1 MMIPTWILDIFAAI
15 MLAVAVVSAA
25 RLIAARAW
33 PRGDPDAD
41 IDVAHLLMG
50 IAMAGM
56 LTASLATLPD
66 GAWEVIFGVLTGWFA
81 YRVARDARGSGA
93 RGVASGHHAPHL
105 VHSAAMLYMF
115 LALTG
120 PAAAGS
126 GPGMAGMGGSSGS
139 AMRTLSLPTVA
150 LIFAFLLVGYAVRDL
165 DRISSLAAGGRYN
178 LAGAGIVPAG
188 GALAG
193 ASALAGAGSPSPAAA
208 FTGPVAGGGLATV
221 AQPQPAETRQAA
233 LGGGSASGSGSGAAR
248 RLVLAPGTATGCR
261 IAMGVTMAFMLAI
274 MI

>member
-1 MMIPTWILDIFAAI
+1 MMVPAWILDIFAAI
-15 MLAVAVVSAA
+15 MLAVAAVSTA
-25 RLIAARAW
+25 RLITARAW
-33 PRGDPDAD
+33 RRGDPDGD

-56 LTASLATLPD
+56 LTASLSTLPRV
-66 GAWEVIFGVLTGWFA
+66 AWAAIFGLLTAWFA
-81 YRVARDARGSGA
+81 YQVAQDARGRGA
-93 RGVASGHHAPHL
+93 RAVASGHHTPHL

-115 LALTG
+115 LALT
-120 PAAAGS
+120 PAAGS
-126 GPGMAGMGGSSGS
+126 GGPGMAGMGGSSGQ

-165 DRISSLAAGGRYN
+165 DRISGPAAHGHYN
-178 LAGAGIVPAG
+178 LAGAALAQVG

-193 ASALAGAGSPSPAAA
+193 ASALTGSPAAA
-208 FTGPVAGGGLATV
+208 FTGPVAAEGGLATV
-221 AQPQPAETRQAA
+221 AQPQPAETRRATSGSA
-233 LGGGSASGSGSGAAR
+233 SASGSSPDMAR
-248 RLVLAPGTATGCR
+248 RLVLAPGVVTGCR